1 MRYFIVA
8 VQKPPLGP
16 WVVAETCDEEQA
28 RDGIDPRG
36 DISVSEAEVEARTD
50 PLVTPEVVEAVRAW
64 KVGNDSTHDRVLD
77 LEKARRDAEEEAARL
92 DAILA

>member
-1 MRYFIVA
+1 MRWFIVA
-8 VQKPPLGP
+8 VEKAPLRP
-16 WVVAETCDEEQA
+16 WVVAETCSEEQA
-28 RDGIDPRG
+28 RDGIGPCG
-36 DISVSEAEVEARTD
+36 DISVSQAEVEARTD

-64 KVGNDSTHDRVLD
+64 KVGDDSTHDRVLE

>member
-36 DISVSEAEVEARTD
+36 EVSVSEAEVEARTD

-64 KVGNDSTHDRVLD
+64 KVGNDSTHDRVLE
-77 LEKARRDAEEEAARL
+77 LEKARRNAEEEAWRL
-92 DAILA
+92 EEILR

>member
-1 MRYFIVA
+1 MHWFILA
-8 VQKPPLGP
+8 VEKAPLHP

-36 DISVSEAEVEARTD
+36 DISVSVSEVEARTD

-64 KVGNDSTHDRVLD
+64 KVGDDSTHDRVLE